1 MKKIYVNPLL
11 PNYKSLNE
19 EIRKIIEKD
28 KKLEIKDK
36 DEDDDEITINNEE
49 DYSLFLKLNIH
60 LIYLKKKSYS
70 EKTIN
75 YSIVISNLHIIHIFI
90 FIVPAVS

>member
-1 MKKIYVNPLL
+1 MKKYENPIP

-28 KKLEIKDK
+28 EKSEIKYK

-49 DYSLFLKLNIH
+49 DYSLFLK
-60 LIYLKKKSYS
+60 
-70 EKTIN
+70 
-75 YSIVISNLHIIHIFI
+75 
-90 FIVPAVS
+90 